1 MWKST
6 VSVDFLPQNQYKS
19 DYQNYMKGIGWVP
32 IGSLDVQKAKT
43 AGQIFSEKRYRQP
56 PSNFKFTKDME
67 SMDLALATANNQTM
81 DKVIWKTSCDK

>member
-1 MWKST
+1 MWKNT

-43 AGQIFSEKRYRQP
+43 AGQIFSEKGYRQH

-81 DKVIWKTSCDK
+81 DKVIWKTSCEK